1 MFDAY
6 VVFGE
11 IMRRISTLED
21 LEVVGTDG
29 NLLGWVKGFTFPS
42 VGDWRVTNVSLK
54 MEKESHDELGVK
66 KPFMSSALVDI
77 GVEDIKKVSDNILL
91 NLPQRSMKGH
101 LRAHAANR
109 NIKSIMGKQ
118 VIDEDGKDIG
128 IVKDVM
134 VDIEGWK
141 FPSIL
146 IKLDKEVLEMLRME
160 KCPDCERNVLLPLA
174 KVGSIGDNIMLNID
188 KETMG
193 DLVQKAP
200 VKTM

>member
-1 MFDAY
+1 
-6 VVFGE
+6 
-11 IMRRISTLED
+11 MRRISTLED
-21 LEVVGTDG
+21 LEVVGADG

-42 VGDWRVTNVSLK
+42 VGDWRVTNMSLK

-118 VIDEDGKDIG
+118 VIDADGKDIG

-141 FPSIL
+141 FPSIV
-146 IKLDKEVLEMLRME
+146 IMEMLRME
-160 KCPDCERNVLLPLA
+160 KCPDCERNVMLPLA
-174 KVGSIGDNIMLNID
+174 NVGSIGDNIMLNID